1 MKVSEVTLDVIAQY
15 LQIEL
20 DPQDIKE
27 VTEINLYLSAAKN
40 YLYEYTGL
48 TPDEAEDYE
57 HLTPLIL
64 LMVSD
69 MYENKTLGG
78 QSNFSQLFNRF
89 ILINKKVSL

>member
-15 LQIEL
+15 LQIEI

-48 TPDEAEDYE
+48 TEDEAEEYE

-64 LMVSD
+64 LMISD
-69 MYENKTLGG
+69 MYENKTLEGN
-78 QSNFSQLFNRF
+78 SNFSHLFNRF